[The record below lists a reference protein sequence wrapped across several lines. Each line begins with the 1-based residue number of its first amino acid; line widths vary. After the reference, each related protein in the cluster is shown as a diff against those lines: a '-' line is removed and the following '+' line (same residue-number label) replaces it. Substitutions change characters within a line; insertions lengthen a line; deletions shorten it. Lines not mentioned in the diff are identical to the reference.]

1 MLPYLW
7 LITVLKQVGLGLLSL
22 YEELEPVVY
31 PNLDENTVAVDDP
44 LPSDD
49 SDAR

>member
-7 LITVLKQVGLGLLSL
+7 LITVVKHVGLGLLSM

-31 PNLDENTVAVDDP
+31 PNLTEHTVAVDDP
-44 LPSDD
+44 LPSDS